1 MKLTGSVAVDWQGVS
16 IEQQLQCCSSNREA
30 REKESSEV
38 GCVKITIYIIIKI
51 CNPKVK
57 LRRFIVLFIYL
68 FFKIALLN

>member
-1 MKLTGSVAVDWQGVS
+1 MKLIGGVAADWQGVS

-38 GCVKITIYIIIKI
+38 GCVKRTINILVKI

-57 LRRFIVLFIYL
+57 LRRFIVFLLLFI
-68 FFKIALLN
+68 F